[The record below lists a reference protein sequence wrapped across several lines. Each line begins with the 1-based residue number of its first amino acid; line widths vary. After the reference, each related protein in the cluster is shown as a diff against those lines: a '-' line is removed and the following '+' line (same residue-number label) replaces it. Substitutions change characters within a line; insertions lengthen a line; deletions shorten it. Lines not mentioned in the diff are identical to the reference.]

1 MKGMRTRLWLVLLSG
16 FAILMLM
23 PWAVAY
29 LAGNVSTNSFR
40 VKAPLPTVRDWSLKG
55 PGGSYGITENG
66 YILIQTKRGFEHHTQ
81 TWIWFGPLGRS
92 CVPVS
97 APVAA
102 LGLTATTIAFFA
114 LGFLWLFKLNHEKQ
128 TV

>member
-1 MKGMRTRLWLVLLSG
+1 MIKNADSGCLNLVSRPASEYRLQNGVTDHR
-16 FAILMLM
+16 I
-23 PWAVAY
+23 
-29 LAGNVSTNSFR
+29 R
-40 VKAPLPTVRDWSLKG
+40 
-55 PGGSYGITENG
+55 NG

-97 APVAA
+97 APAAA

-114 LGFLWLFKLNHEKQ
+114 LGFLWLFELNHEKQ